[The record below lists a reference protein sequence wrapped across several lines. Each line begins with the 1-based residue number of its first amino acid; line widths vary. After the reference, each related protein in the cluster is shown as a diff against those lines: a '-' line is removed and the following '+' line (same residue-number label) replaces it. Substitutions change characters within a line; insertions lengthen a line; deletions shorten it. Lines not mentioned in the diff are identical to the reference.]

1 MKLRDVAHSRSGDKG
16 ARVNCSVIAYDPNDY
31 TWLEK
36 QVTAERVKAQL
47 GSLIHGE
54 VVRYL
59 LPGLGAMNFV
69 MSRPP
74 GHTVTRT
81 LALDPHGKSISSA
94 LLEMVLP
101 DEGPGTAERPGQAGP

>member
-1 MKLRDVAHSRSGDKG
+1 MTLGDVAHSRSGDKG
-16 ARVNCSVIAYDPNDY
+16 VLVNCSVIAYHQRDY
-31 TWLEK
+31 EFLAVV
-36 QVTAERVKAQL
+36 VTAERVKAHL
-47 GSLIHGE
+47 TGLIHGD

-74 GHTVTRT
+74 GDSVTRT

-101 DEGPGTAERPGQAGP
+101 DRTEEQGR